1 MARDA
6 NLIPM
11 QVFSD
16 FGGRVLSWNTDQIA
30 ALERALLWRN
40 EYNIAS
46 VNMSLGGGR
55 YYDYCDS
62 EQAPRAAIIE
72 NLRSVGL
79 PRSLRPAMTATAIP
93 SGRRPAFPRQ
103 SPWAAARNRMMCRGS
118 PISIPHSI

>member
-40 EYNIAS
+40 E
-46 VNMSLGGGR
+46 
-55 YYDYCDS
+55 
-62 EQAPRAAIIE
+62 
-72 NLRSVGL
+72 
-79 PRSLRPAMTATAIP
+79 
-93 SGRRPAFPRQ
+93 
-103 SPWAAARNRMMCRGS
+103 
-118 PISIPHSI
+118 